1 MDENSFLNDTNL
13 SSLHTS
19 EPQATSTVLPEQRIR
34 RSRPACTDIATDLFR
49 KTRDDDSSLGILAS
63 NDCLDFSLLGTSARS
78 PAAEQAVMEEAP
90 SMSSSAYL
98 KERFDVSDADIE
110 AQAALSFEESFTDA
124 VAEIIEHDEQ
134 QFNREHLLDAYE
146 EHPSCENEQ
155 LGEISR
161 PSWMSSGEDDR
172 ITISAY
178 LQSRSAPMDPVELF
192 SKTPPLAQ
200 ETKKESEP
208 ARNKPTIRDLVE
220 QQLGMRKST
229 YREQCGDESWE
240 SSLTSVQS
248 ESGIDYS
255 LEGASASRSKGP
267 ANRQAGATRM
277 SHAGSSKQDSQISHK
292 DGQFKRPF
300 DPAPRTRA
308 AQLSTASTLPSTPNS
323 RSSSLGST
331 CSSTASQ
338 IAPHVLASR
347 KKDRSQ
353 LPVRSNVPHLGS
365 SVNQNVSSLKSP
377 STVHRKVSPIV
388 SKISRGPHSVSGAVQ
403 RSQRSGN
410 TEFKLPGAPQKLSA
424 ISSPDLR
431 TLKSGDGDKQCLAAK
446 SMCRSDENLAFE
458 RNYEVKK
465 DLFSTR
471 EVCGGT
477 GNSTENQS
485 SQFFGGASG
494 LHGSSHS
501 PLLSNQHSSP
511 APLGLVFP
519 KGFVHH
525 SRAELG
531 TLCAGAPQNIALA
544 LVNPTGESRGYQI
557 RQLRSSVDGR
567 TPKNAEMVNVQFPGL
582 HTLASGGFMEIEG
595 SFLSMTPGLVEVV
608 LGIFLG
614 ARGGHKALHSV
625 TLAAR
630 VEEPCVTLEPSQDI
644 NFEGLHF
651 DGEQSSAKSCGSHK
665 VTIINKSCCAV
676 PIVVCIRGGGGVF
689 ALRSEEVEA
698 NKDQARFSVILPS
711 KEERT
716 ATSFIVD
723 CSTRSADRLVVQAK
737 LEVLLDGCL
746 LSRRLLAGVGLC
758 ASIMPPSLTLEH
770 INACEPLEVCCGRG
784 QTRVWLKNDSPC
796 PLDLEL
802 SAGVLF
808 HVKPGRF
815 RIHAADHMELYI
827 SATESAERIG
837 ARSSDNRCESVLEAT
852 VTPQGFK
859 VALVNLVSSFKQHAA
874 SDATALASAFS
885 KHGATGGCKKLK
897 TLESNCKF
905 LLWANLHNLASK
917 VKSLKI
923 RNPNAVSINMEV
935 SVGKPYHE
943 LFQVEMQTEDGKH
956 ASSTL
961 HLDTN
966 ATVDIYVSNA
976 KCSRLL
982 AMGRSFIESRLV
994 IKSYSGSHTD
1004 IKNVALYALEGELKV
1019 ELRDTCCLE
1028 KTRHLVDMG
1037 VPQAPGTVATYS
1049 FTIVNS
1055 GDWDAFVYL
1064 ATDGS
1069 PLLGSP
1075 KESPC
1080 KGGKGTISVTPS
1092 CFVLRRKKSKTVSLT
1107 YEFGAIDAQLCA
1119 GGQVGTLSVIRVLFG
1134 FEALRQ
1140 AAKRAFSKPSGGKLQ
1155 PSEMMLPFLGSFEN
1169 EGEVEE
1175 LTVSGSVVEQVF
1187 MKTVSQ
1193 AVVAVIASSGAAEAL
1208 IQSSTAA
1215 SLAPLEDL
1223 TFLNRPSLSELA
1235 E

>member
-1 MDENSFLNDTNL
+1 
-13 SSLHTS
+13 
-19 EPQATSTVLPEQRIR
+19 
-34 RSRPACTDIATDLFR
+34 
-49 KTRDDDSSLGILAS
+49 
-63 NDCLDFSLLGTSARS
+63 
-78 PAAEQAVMEEAP
+78 
-90 SMSSSAYL
+90 
-98 KERFDVSDADIE
+98 
-110 AQAALSFEESFTDA
+110 
-124 VAEIIEHDEQ
+124 
-134 QFNREHLLDAYE
+134 
-146 EHPSCENEQ
+146 
-155 LGEISR
+155 
-161 PSWMSSGEDDR
+161 
-172 ITISAY
+172 
-178 LQSRSAPMDPVELF
+178 
-192 SKTPPLAQ
+192 
-200 ETKKESEP
+200 
-208 ARNKPTIRDLVE
+208 
-220 QQLGMRKST
+220 
-229 YREQCGDESWE
+229 
-240 SSLTSVQS
+240 
-248 ESGIDYS
+248 
-255 LEGASASRSKGP
+255 
-267 ANRQAGATRM
+267 
-277 SHAGSSKQDSQISHK
+277 
-292 DGQFKRPF
+292 
-300 DPAPRTRA
+300 
-308 AQLSTASTLPSTPNS
+308 
-323 RSSSLGST
+323 
-331 CSSTASQ
+331 
-338 IAPHVLASR
+338 
-347 KKDRSQ
+347 
-353 LPVRSNVPHLGS
+353 
-365 SVNQNVSSLKSP
+365 
-377 STVHRKVSPIV
+377 
-388 SKISRGPHSVSGAVQ
+388 
-403 RSQRSGN
+403 
-410 TEFKLPGAPQKLSA
+410 
-424 ISSPDLR
+424 
-431 TLKSGDGDKQCLAAK
+431 
-446 SMCRSDENLAFE
+446 MCRSDENLAFE

-485 SQFFGGASG
+485 SQFFGAASG

-595 SFLSMTPGLVEVV
+595 SFLSMTPGLVEAV

-651 DGEQSSAKSCGSHK
+651 DGEQSSVKSCGSYK

-676 PIVVCIRGGGGVF
+676 PVVVCIRGGEGVF
-689 ALRSEEVEA
+689 AVRSEEVEANKDQARFSVILPSKEERTATSFIVDCSTRSADRDLVVQAKLEVLLDGCLLSRRLLAGVGLRASIKPPSLTLEHVNACEGEGVFAVRSEEVEA

-746 LSRRLLAGVGLC
+746 LSRRLLAGVGLR
-758 ASIMPPSLTLEH
+758 ASIKPPSLTLEH
-770 INACEPLEVCCGRG
+770 VNACEPLEVCCGRG
-784 QTRVWLKNDSPC
+784 QTKVWLKNDSPC

-815 RIHAADHMELYI
+815 RIHAADHMELHI

-837 ARSSDNRCESVLEAT
+837 ACSSDNRCESVLEAT

-859 VALVNLVSSFKQHAA
+859 VALVNLVSSFKQHAT

-897 TLESNCKF
+897 TLESNCRF

-943 LFQVEMQTEDGKH
+943 LFQVEMRTENGKH

-1080 KGGKGTISVTPS
+1080 KGGKGTISVTSS
-1092 CFVLRRKKSKTVSLT
+1092 CFVLRRMKSKTVSLT